1 MGEGS
6 VLIFVRPRRCTID
19 GYSGAPVYTFRKS
32 DGYVV
37 AKGIHHG
44 SESADN
50 NPVQSTCINYFT
62 DIHDVMK
69 AVGKD
74 TYKK

>member
-1 MGEGS
+1 M
-6 VLIFVRPRRCTID
+6 
-19 GYSGAPVYTFRKS
+19 
-32 DGYVV
+32 